1 MKNFWQTLKNKNK
14 PIYALAPMAGIT
26 DSAFRQICKSFGAD
40 IAYSEMISAAAIF
53 HNSKKTFELARFDK
67 NERPFVMQLFGSDP
81 AHFAFAAKLITK
93 KFKPDGIDINFGCP
107 VKKVAKQG
115 AGAALMND
123 LKLARKIISAVLKNT
138 ELPVSVKCRSQAG
151 QITALDFLK
160 EIKDL
165 PVSAV
170 MIHGRNLAQAHSGEV
185 NWKIIK
191 QAREYFSGIILANG
205 GVKDK
210 KSADELLKLS
220 QADGLGIAQGALGR
234 PWIFEEIKSGV
245 EKYPPAGGPRSKKD
259 IYKIILKHA
268 KLAEKLKGKQGI
280 LEMRKHLC
288 QYVNGIKNASELRL
302 KLVKAENLADIEN
315 LHPLFLFKQ

>member
-1 MKNFWQTLKNKNK
+1 MENRKK

-26 DSAFRQICKSFGAD
+26 DSAFRQICKNFGAD
-40 IAYSEMISAAAIF
+40 VVYSEMISAAAIF

-67 NERPFVMQLFGSDP
+67 TERPFVLQLFGSDP
-81 AHFAFAAKLITK
+81 AHFAFSAKLVTK

-107 VKKVAKQG
+107 AKKIAKQG
-115 AGAALMND
+115 AGAELMND
-123 LKLARKIISAVLKNT
+123 LKLARKIILAVLENT
-138 ELPVSVKCRSQAG
+138 DLPVSVKCRSRVG
-151 QITALDFLK
+151 QITVFDFLK

-220 QADGLGIAQGALGR
+220 QADGLGIARGALGR
-234 PWIFEEIKSGV
+234 PWIFEEIKSGGI
-245 EKYPPAGGPRSKKD
+245 KPRSKKD

-288 QYVNGIKNASELRL
+288 WYVNGIKNASELRL
-302 KLVKAENLADIEN
+302 RLVKAENLADIEN